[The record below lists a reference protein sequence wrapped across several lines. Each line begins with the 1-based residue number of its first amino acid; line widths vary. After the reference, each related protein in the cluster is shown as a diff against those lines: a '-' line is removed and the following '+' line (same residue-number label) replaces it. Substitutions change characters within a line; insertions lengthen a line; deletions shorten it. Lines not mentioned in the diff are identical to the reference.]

1 MRFRP
6 SQPFDERVLTE
17 LAEVNQVEHE
27 GPRVAVSGT
36 GELFNT
42 VVHALNAVGVEVLEV
57 QLESATLEDAFLR
70 LVQSASKGR
79 KEVTTP

>member
-27 GPRVAVSGT
+27 DPAW
-36 GELFNT
+36 
-42 VVHALNAVGVEVLEV
+42 
-57 QLESATLEDAFLR
+57 
-70 LVQSASKGR
+70 
-79 KEVTTP
+79 P